1 MTVSSS
7 PNVVLEAPPRSA
19 SALPMVSI
27 GSQNVGPAGSAT
39 LELVQRRL
47 RESSYYY
54 LRTINCAFDEGVLTL
69 RGRVPSYYLKQT
81 VQALAEKVEGVQQVI
96 NLVDVMYPAD
106 ACAV

>member
-7 PNVVLEAPPRSA
+7 PTAVLEAPARAAVPTA
-19 SALPMVSI
+19 S
-27 GSQNVGPAGSAT
+27 AGSAT

-54 LRTINCAFDEGVLTL
+54 LRTISCAFEEGVLTL

-81 VQALAEKVEGVQQVI
+81 VQVLAEKVEGVQQVV

-106 ACAV
+106 ACTV

>member
-7 PNVVLEAPPRSA
+7 SVAVLEACPLPS
-19 SALPMVSI
+19 SALPKDSTTT
-27 GSQNVGPAGSAT
+27 QHHEPAGCVI
-39 LELVQRRL
+39 LERVQRRL

-54 LRTINCAFDEGVLTL
+54 LRTISVAFDEGVLTL

-81 VQALAEKVEGVQQVI
+81 VQALAEKVDGVQQVV

>member
-7 PNVVLEAPPRSA
+7 PTAVLEAPVHPILQTGA
-19 SALPMVSI
+19 
-27 GSQNVGPAGSAT
+27 AGAAT

-54 LRTINCAFDEGVLTL
+54 LRTISCAFEEGVLTL

-81 VQALAEKVEGVQQVI
+81 VQALAEKVEGVQQVV

-106 ACAV
+106 ALPV